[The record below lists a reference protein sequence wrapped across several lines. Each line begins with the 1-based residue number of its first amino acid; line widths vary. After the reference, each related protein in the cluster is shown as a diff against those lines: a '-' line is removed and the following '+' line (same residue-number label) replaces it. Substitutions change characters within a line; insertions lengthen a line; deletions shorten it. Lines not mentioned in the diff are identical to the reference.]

1 MSKNMRLW
9 LHGLGAAFIGGA
21 ATSLATILV
30 DSDKFNI
37 ETFLGLQHLAVVAI
51 VAGIVSAAGYLK
63 QSPLPPV
70 EDNRTAGPKLAA
82 LLVASL
88 LLGSF
93 GLAGCNDFERKTFQ
107 TLSASKALID
117 QAQIDYETGTLP
129 HTRASYDAI
138 NKAKDAQIAAVRA
151 FQGYEA
157 AKLAVN
163 QNSDVT
169 VQMAALNSALSS
181 LGPTVADIKHIY
193 LGASQ

>member
-30 DSDKFNI
+30 DSEKFNI
-37 ETFLGLQHLAVVAI
+37 DTLLGLQHLAVVAI

-63 QSPLPPV
+63 QSPLPAV
-70 EDNRTAGPKLAA
+70 EESRTAGSKLAA

-107 TLSASKALID
+107 TLSASKTLID
-117 QAQIDYETGTLP
+117 KAQIDYETGTLP
-129 HTRASYDAI
+129 HTQASYDAI
-138 NKAKDAQIAAVRA
+138 NKAKDAQTAAVRG
-151 FQGYEA
+151 FQLYEA

-169 VQMAALNSALSS
+169 VQIAALNSALSN
-181 LGPTVADIKHIY
+181 LGR
-193 LGASQ
+193 S

>member
-1 MSKNMRLW
+1 MPQNVRLW

-30 DSDKFNI
+30 DSEKFNI
-37 ETFLGLQHLAVVAI
+37 DTLLGLQHLAVVAI

-70 EDNRTAGPKLAA
+70 EESRTPGSKLAA

-93 GLAGCNDFERKTFQ
+93 GLTGCNDFERKTFQ

-129 HTRASYDAI
+129 HTQASYDAI
-138 NKAKDAQIAAVRA
+138 YKAKNAQTAAVRA
-151 FQGYEA
+151 FQVYEA
-157 AKLAVN
+157 AKLTVD

-169 VQMAALNSALSS
+169 VQITALNGALSN
-181 LGPTVADIKHIY
+181 LGPAVVSVKQIY
-193 LGASQ
+193 LGGQ

>member
-1 MSKNMRLW
+1 MSRNMRLW

-21 ATSLATILV
+21 ATSLATVLV
-30 DSDKFNI
+30 DSEKFNI
-37 ETFLGLQHLAVVAI
+37 DTLLGLQHLAFVAM

-70 EDNRTAGPKLAA
+70 EDSRTAGSKLAA

-117 QAQIDYETGTLP
+117 QAQIDYETGTIP
-129 HTRASYDAI
+129 HTQTSYDAI
-138 NKAKDAQIAAVRA
+138 NKAKDAQTAAVRA
-151 FQGYEA
+151 FQTYEA
-157 AKLAVN
+157 AKLSVN
-163 QNSDVT
+163 QNTDLT
-169 VQMAALNSALSS
+169 VQVAALNSALFS
-181 LGPTVADIKHIY
+181 LGPAVAGVKHIY
-193 LGASQ
+193 LGEQ

>member
-1 MSKNMRLW
+1 MSKSMRLW

-30 DSDKFNI
+30 DSDKFNFD
-37 ETFLGLQHLAVVAI
+37 TFLGLQRLAVVAV

-70 EDNRTAGPKLAA
+70 EDSRTAGSKLAA

-93 GLAGCNDFERKTFQ
+93 GLAGCDDFERKTFQ
-107 TLSASKALID
+107 TLSASRALID

-129 HTRASYDAI
+129 HTQASYDAI
-138 NKAKDAQIAAVRA
+138 NKAKDAQTAAVRA
-151 FQGYEA
+151 FQEYEA
-157 AKLAVN
+157 AKLSVN

-169 VQMAALNSALSS
+169 VQTAALNSALSS
-181 LGPTVADIKHIY
+181 LGPTVAGVKHIY
-193 LGASQ
+193 LGEQ

>member
-1 MSKNMRLW
+1 MSKSMRLW

-30 DSDKFNI
+30 DSEKFNI
-37 ETFLGLQHLAVVAI
+37 DTLVGLQHLAVVAV

-70 EDNRTAGPKLAA
+70 EESRTASSKLAA
-82 LLVASL
+82 LVVASL

-93 GLAGCNDFERKTFQ
+93 GLTGCNDFERKTYQ
-107 TLSASKALID
+107 TLSASKSLID
-117 QAQIDYETGTLP
+117 QAQIDYEAGTLP
-129 HTRASYDAI
+129 HTQASYDAI
-138 NKAKDAQIAAVRA
+138 NKAKDAQTTAVRA
-151 FQGYEA
+151 FQVYEA

-169 VQMAALNSALSS
+169 AQIAALNSALSN
-181 LGPTVADIKHIY
+181 LGPAVAGVKHIY
-193 LGASQ
+193 LGGE